1 MRYFDGMHT
10 QSLSH
15 NTAPPL
21 SAPKTKSKKKWGLFF
36 ILALFV
42 IPAYLSVNTAKASV
56 FDPLTKAVVP
66 IYERIV
72 KVVFSP
78 SKTPNQTP
86 IPPLPIP
93 PNVDIDAANLET
105 LLADNNP
112 TPDLYALLTAEF
124 AVNRGNPKTA
134 LALYKS
140 QAMKKNATAV
150 FERALTL
157 SIQLESPKE
166 SLDFA
171 KAWQDTHTDH
181 IPAWFYVTHLALKA
195 EDYTTAA
202 QTLRTILA
210 YDPKADL
217 SQIFAGILP
226 SSPTA
231 QQALFKEL
239 QAIDSDD
246 NASLSILK
254 AGLLAQIGEI
264 SAALLHI
271 DNALVY
277 DANNL
282 AYLTLKADILKD
294 HDNAKFH
301 QFLTQA
307 VKTTT
312 GDTQKQLY
320 LYHARQL
327 IDTGDL
333 TSAWQVLQKAHK
345 AKPSDLE
352 IALLGSLVAL
362 DINEHQDARDLLSI
376 LADTPTTKN
385 DAEYYLGLSYE
396 RTQEHQ
402 TARTHFA
409 SVQGGQF
416 LLPAMHKIVA
426 LSQTLNDTPY
436 AIEKLVKLR
445 HTHPELASESY
456 TLHADILLKSG
467 DTKAAKELLSQ
478 AYQETPDDPSLLYAS
493 TQLLD
498 DTQDYNE
505 KLSNLEKLTEL
516 EPDNLDYQLQKA
528 RLVLLKDPKDPA
540 SLQIA
545 QNIST
550 LGFDDIEYNSQ
561 RQLTALTVL
570 AKSALAQK
578 DYNQVLTLLQTPYE
592 VAPTLPVGILLLRAY
607 QGLGDSKQVQTLLA
621 ELTETFGDTSP
632 PANTSQDY

>member
-10 QSLSH
+10 PITQK
-15 NTAPPL
+15 A
-21 SAPKTKSKKKWGLFF
+21 KTKKKWALFF

-42 IPAYLSVNTAKASV
+42 IPAYLSANTAKASV
-56 FDPLTKAVVP
+56 FDPLTKVVTP

-78 SKTPNQTP
+78 NTPKTPPT
-86 IPPLPIP
+86 PLPVP
-93 PNVDIDAANLET
+93 PNVDIDTANLET

-124 AVNRGNPKTA
+124 TANRGDPKTA

-150 FERALTL
+150 FERALAL

-181 IPAWFYVTHLALKA
+181 IPAWFYITHLALKA
-195 EDYTTAA
+195 EDYTAAA
-202 QTLRTILA
+202 QTLRAILA

-231 QQALFKEL
+231 QQTLFQEL
-239 QAIDSDD
+239 QVIDSDN

-264 SAALLHI
+264 RAALLHI
-271 DNALVY
+271 DNALIY

-294 HDNAKFH
+294 HNNAKFH
-301 QFLTQA
+301 QFLTQI
-307 VKTTT
+307 VKTTK

-327 IDTGDL
+327 IDVGDL
-333 TSAWQVLQKAHK
+333 TSAWQVLQNAH
-345 AKPSDLE
+345 ADKPSDLE

-362 DINEHQDARDLLSI
+362 DINEYKNARDLLSI
-376 LADTPTTKN
+376 LADSPATKN

-396 RTQEHQ
+396 RTQEYQ
-402 TARTHFA
+402 IARSHFA
-409 SVQGGQF
+409 NVQSGQF

-436 AIEKLVKLR
+436 AIDKLVKLR
-445 HTHPELASESY
+445 RTHPELASENY

-467 DTKAAKELLSQ
+467 NTQAAKELLAV
-478 AYQETPDDPSLLYAS
+478 AYQNTPDDPSLLYAS

-498 DTQDYNE
+498 DTQDYDE
-505 KLSNLEKLTEL
+505 KLSNLEKLVKL
-516 EPDNLDYQLQKA
+516 EPDNLDYQLQQA
-528 RLVLLKDPKDPA
+528 RLVLLKDPTDTK

-545 QNIST
+545 QDVST
-550 LGFDDIEYNSQ
+550 LRLDDIDYNSQ
-561 RQLTALTVL
+561 RQLTALTLL

-578 DYNQVLTLLQTPYE
+578 DYNRVLTLLQTPYE

-607 QGLGDSKQVQTLLA
+607 QGLGDGEQVQTLLA
-621 ELTETFGDTSP
+621 ELTETFGSASQ